1 MAGGPGPGG
10 GGVTDSLTDAERTFL
25 SFALDLAQDRMLSED
40 GFTDEDEAA
49 LIRLRKLTVLDPAG
63 VHDA

>member
-1 MAGGPGPGG
+1 M
-10 GGVTDSLTDAERTFL
+10 TDSLTDAERTFL